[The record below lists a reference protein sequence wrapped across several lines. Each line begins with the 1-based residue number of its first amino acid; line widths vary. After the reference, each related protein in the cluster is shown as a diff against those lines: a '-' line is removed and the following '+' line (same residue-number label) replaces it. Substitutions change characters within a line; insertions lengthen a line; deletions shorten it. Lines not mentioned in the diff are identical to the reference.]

1 MNTVLAALLATTAS
15 ASILPLKFNFG
26 NSHPT
31 LKAVKQCDG
40 HENDVLVV
48 IEGTTPDEICMPGD
62 TELNVHT
69 RISEDLPMDLLIK
82 MDLHKLTPFPMTVP
96 CLNGVGSCE
105 YEICPMIESMADSLC
120 PSFPE
125 YQPCACPLLAGEME
139 LYGVKTPV
147 QDMGPILGAVMEG
160 EYQAT
165 ANFYAESNKD
175 RILGCVE
182 FTFALKQCP

>member
-1 MNTVLAALLATTAS
+1 MLWVYWSLFAE
-15 ASILPLKFNFG
+15 
-26 NSHPT
+26 
-31 LKAVKQCDG
+31 G

-48 IEGTTPDEICMPGD
+48 LEGTTPDEICMPGT

-69 RISEDLPMDLLIK
+69 RISEDLPMDLLIN

-105 YEICPMIESMADSLC
+105 YEICPMIENMADSLC

-125 YQPCACPLLAGEME
+125 NQPCSCPLLAGEME
-139 LYGVKTPV
+139 LYGVQTPV

-160 EYQAT
+160 EYEAT
-165 ANFYAESNKD
+165 ATFYAESNKD

-182 FTFALKQCP
+182 FTFALKQCS